1 MLFNNQRPGLGEGL
15 FLGTLRPA
23 ALALATSL
31 LRTDLEGEC
40 CTQALPL
47 AWRCCGGGS
56 SGESHGPAVGRGVCS
71 PYVSGWGGKL
81 EDQGPELCYRKSLA
95 GHPLPRKGGFL
106 CQTLVTSRKLL
117 GGNVSYLLALVGR
130 RADLSSA

>member
-40 CTQALPL
+40 KMALDGAAPRL
-47 AWRCCGGGS
+47 FPWPGDAM
-56 SGESHGPAVGRGVCS
+56 GEAAVGRAMGQLWAEASAHPMSV
-71 PYVSGWGGKL
+71 GGEESWRTRVQSCAIGRVWL
-81 EDQGPELCYRKSLA
+81 GTHCPERVDSCAR
-95 GHPLPRKGGFL
+95 PW
-106 CQTLVTSRKLL
+106 
-117 GGNVSYLLALVGR
+117 
-130 RADLSSA
+130 